1 MSRRRR
7 SDDSG
12 LAELVHGW
20 PATLAEQVNGIFVAS
35 VDSTQELARR
45 LLDRHFAEDE
55 TPHPFA
61 VLALE
66 QVGGRGRRGRAWT
79 SARGRG
85 VWASLALPLSARE
98 QLQMLPMRTGVALVE
113 LASGWLG
120 GGCRLKWPNDLVVAK
135 RKLGGI
141 LIDAVS
147 RQDRETWAVIGLGI
161 NHGHSE
167 DELPEPRAISL
178 RLAAPGPLPPLGAA
192 AGAAVAAVWEE
203 LSGERPWLDRY
214 RAASAHAPGDELECE
229 LAGERVAGRFAGFD
243 SLGFLRLSTPAGE
256 RVIASGEVFS
266 W

>member
-7 SDDSG
+7 AHPDV
-12 LAELVHGW
+12 LAELVQGW
-20 PATLAEQVNGIFVAS
+20 PAALAEQVNAVFLAR

-66 QVGGRGRRGRAWT
+66 QSSGRGRRGRRWQ
-79 SARGRG
+79 SARGKG
-85 VWASLALPLSARE
+85 VWASLALPLAARE
-98 QLQMLPMRTGVALVE
+98 QLQMLPMRTGVALVD
-113 LASGWLG
+113 LVSGWLG
-120 GGCRLKWPNDLVVAK
+120 GGCRLKWPNDLVIDR

-141 LIDAVS
+141 LIDAVT
-147 RQDRETWAVIGLGI
+147 RGDRETWAVVGFGI
-161 NHGHSE
+161 NLGHAE
-167 DELPEPRAISL
+167 EELPEAKAISL
-178 RLAAPGPLPPLGAA
+178 RVAAAGGLPPLGEA
-192 AGAAVAAVWEE
+192 AGTAVAAVFSE
-203 LSGERPWLDRY
+203 LTGDRPWLDRY
-214 RAASAHAPGDELECE
+214 RAASAHAPGDPLECE
-229 LAGERVAGRFAGFD
+229 LAGERVAGTFAGFD